1 MQMMKKVDKVAQM
14 ILEDMMENMSLDCF
28 LKSKTVMK
36 VIIVEVII
44 GVQSIGKCKEKS
56 FTCENCLMACMICFI
71 LSEPV
76 SVEILITLWSRIE
89 GEFGL
94 KMNNLGTLFSWK
106 NWNALGMVL
115 EGSSKLTSVK
125 KIDVSELDDFASG

>member
-71 LSEPV
+71 LCEENRCIGIGRFCIRMIIKPGGHYGV
-76 SVEILITLWSRIE
+76 V
-89 GEFGL
+89 FG
-94 KMNNLGTLFSWK
+94 F
-106 NWNALGMVL
+106 
-115 EGSSKLTSVK
+115 
-125 KIDVSELDDFASG
+125 